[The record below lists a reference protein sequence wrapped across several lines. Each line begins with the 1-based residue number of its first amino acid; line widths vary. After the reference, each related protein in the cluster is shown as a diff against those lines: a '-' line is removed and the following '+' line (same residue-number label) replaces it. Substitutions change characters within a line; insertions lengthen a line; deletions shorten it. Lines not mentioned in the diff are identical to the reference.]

1 MKIAIMGTGGLGGY
15 FGGRLA
21 YAGRD
26 VTFIARSQ
34 RAAMDA
40 NGLRVQSFEEDVVVK
55 PVKVAAES
63 AEVGPVDVILFCVK
77 AYDAERAVEAMKPMV
92 GNQTAVIPVLNGIDH
107 IAIMQRLLGPEAVL
121 GGLTNMTA
129 HVIAPGHVERVGDH
143 GAFQFGEL
151 AGGMSARCEAI
162 HQVLDVPGIPISAI
176 PNITERLWWK
186 LGLISSI
193 SVFPAVHGTK
203 KIVWSVLETKAL
215 IYQAAKEALA
225 VADAHGVSLGA
236 GYPDEVMALAE
247 DLPLSFKPSMGVA
260 LEKGQPLEIEGIN
273 GTMVRY
279 GKEAGVPTPINA
291 FMYACLLPYKDGPPE

>member
-21 YAGRD
+21 HAGRY

-34 RAAMDA
+34 RAAMEA
-40 NGLRVQSFEEDVVVK
+40 NGLRVQSFEEDVVVN
-55 PVKVAAES
+55 PVQVAS
-63 AEVGPVDVILFCVK
+63 DPAEVGPVDVILFCVK
-77 AYDAERAVEAMKPMV
+77 AYDAERAAEAMKPMV
-92 GNQTAVIPVLNGIDH
+92 GEQTAVIPVLNGIDH
-107 IAIMQRLLGPEAVL
+107 IAVMQRVLGPEVVL

-143 GAFQFGEL
+143 GVFQFGEL

-162 HQVLDVPGIPISAI
+162 HQELDVPGVPISAI
-176 PNITERLWWK
+176 PNITERIWWK

-193 SVFPAVHGTK
+193 SVFPTVHGTK
-203 KIVWSVLETKAL
+203 KIVWSIPETRDL
-215 IYQAAKEALA
+215 IYQAAKEAHA
-225 VADAHGVSLGA
+225 VAEANGVSLGA
-236 GYPDEVMALAE
+236 GYPDEIMALAE
-247 DLPLSFKPSMGVA
+247 DLPLTFKPSMGVA

-279 GKEAGVPTPINA
+279 GQEAGIPTPVNA

>member
-21 YAGRD
+21 HAGRD
-26 VTFIARSQ
+26 VTFVARSQ
-34 RAAMDA
+34 RAAMEEG
-40 NGLRVQSFEEDVVVK
+40 GLRTQSLEENIVVN
-55 PVKVAAES
+55 PVKVTDDP
-63 AEVGPVDVILFCVK
+63 AEVGPVDLILFCVK
-77 AYDAERAVEAMKPMV
+77 AYDAERAAVAMKPMV
-92 GNQTAVIPVLNGIDH
+92 GEQTAVIPVLNGIDH
-107 IAIMQRLLGPEAVL
+107 IAIMQRVLGADVVL

-162 HQVLDVPGIPISAI
+162 HRVLDVPGVPIFAI
-176 PNITERLWWK
+176 PNMTERMWWK

-193 SVFPAVHGTK
+193 SLFPTVHGSK
-203 KIVWSVLETKAL
+203 RIVWSIPETRDL

-225 VADAHGVSLGA
+225 VAEANGVSLGA
-236 GYPDEVMALAE
+236 GYPDEIMALAE
-247 DLPLSFKPSMGVA
+247 ELPLSFKPSMGVA

-279 GKEAGVPTPINA
+279 GQAAGVPTPVNA